1 MAENKTL
8 KERLAEIEAK
18 NKAKE
23 KAAKERAAKQKAARE
38 KGKATQQQRAKDAAA
53 AAEKNRDSRD
63 YKAPEKRLNP
73 QTEAGKNARTD
84 QRIEQ
89 ENKTNISNKYGQAYK
104 KRESLLESYRKTG
117 DYKYRQLVIDADN
130 ALESVVAD
138 YVKVYGY
145 APPRY
150 DGKVKY
156 PEAPKPAAKTEP
168 GKTTA
173 STASTTTSNAG
184 ESRNIARSAG
194 RNAAPAFV
202 APAVVAQVSDPNVQR
217 IIDAAAKAGI
227 QLSVAD
233 AQAALGID
241 NGSSGPRGPGSMAS
255 TRKQTTQY
263 TMQQV
268 RSAADSIYQNSIG
281 RALNDEELRMLSK
294 SLNTAFKES
303 PDVTKVSAKG
313 DVTTSGG
320 LDARG
325 FIEQQAEANPEFANY
340 QKATTYFDAMLSTL
354 RGPVGG
360 GI

>member
-8 KERLAEIEAK
+8 EERLAEIEAE

-23 KAAKERAAKQKAARE
+23 KADKERAAKQKAARE
-38 KGKATQQQRAKDAAA
+38 KGKAAQEQRAKDAAA

-89 ENKTNISNKYGQAYK
+89 ENKTNITNKYGQAYA
-104 KRESLLESYRKTG
+104 KRESLLDSYRKTG
-117 DYKYRQLVIDADN
+117 DPKYKQLVIDADN
-130 ALESVVAD
+130 ALERVVAD

-145 APPRY
+145 APPKY
-150 DGKVKY
+150 DGKAKY
-156 PEAPKPAAKTEP
+156 PEAPKPAVKPEP
-168 GKTTA
+168 GKKADSVSVTKAQEDATYR
-173 STASTTTSNAG
+173 AG
-184 ESRNIARSAG
+184 ERNVTPS
-194 RNAAPAFV
+194 V
-202 APAVVAQVSDPNVQR
+202 APPVVAQVADPNVQR

-233 AQAALGID
+233 AQAALGIPGTD
-241 NGSSGPRGPGSMAS
+241 GSGGSGSMAS

-263 TMQQV
+263 SLQQV

-281 RALNDEELRMLSK
+281 RALNDEELRMLHQ
-294 SLNTAFKES
+294 SLNTTLKANPTVIK
-303 PDVTKVSAKG
+303 
-313 DVTTSGG
+313 TTASGNSTTYGGIDERG
-320 LDARG
+320 LM
-325 FIEQQAEANPEFANY
+325 EQEAQANPEFAAY
-340 QKATTYFDAMLSTL
+340 QQATTYFDSMLETL